1 MIVAVFSDVHAN
13 LPALEAFEVAVRDV
27 ADSYLCLGDIVNYGP
42 WNDECLER
50 IVAMPGIQ
58 IVAGNHDRL
67 FVDDSELAEEAPV
80 VQEFYHA
87 SRAWF
92 TRLDLLRDLPDE
104 AKLGPFRC
112 SHTIGRQRI
121 FADSEVYVDSD
132 YLIGHSHWQYSIR
145 RDGWRII
152 NPGSVGQ
159 NRDRINMIDYALY
172 DTDSDQVSLNR
183 LAYDVGKFIAELR
196 ARKWPAPCLAYYER
210 KLAEADKRR

>member
-1 MIVAVFSDVHAN
+1 VIVAVFSDVHAN
-13 LPALEAFEVAVRDV
+13 LPALEAFEVAVCDV

-67 FVDDSELAEEAPV
+67 FVDDSGLAAEAPV
-80 VQEFYHA
+80 VQEFYRA
-87 SRAWF
+87 SRASF
-92 TRLDLLRDLPDE
+92 TRLDLLCDLPDE

-112 SHTIGRQRI
+112 SHTIGGQRT

-132 YLIGHSHWQYSIR
+132 YLIGHSHWQYSILR
-145 RDGWRII
+145 AGWRII

-159 NRDRINMIDYALY
+159 SRDRIDMIDYALY
-172 DTDSDQVSLNR
+172 DTESDQVSLKR
-183 LAYDVGKFIAELR
+183 IAYDVGAFIAELR
-196 ARKWPAPCLAYYER
+196 ARKWPAACLAYYER
-210 KLAEADKRR
+210 KLAEAQRRR